1 MAKKGKSDTVTTKST
16 GVSRR
21 KFVALTGAGAALAAG
36 STFIPKTV
44 YAATKTKVKLTLGW
58 LPQGTTAWSYASLPF
73 WEKEGIEV
81 SIEKGSGSAL
91 AVQQIGQGAYEFGVP
106 AAPNGIQQAIKGLPL
121 MSMATLSYDTSMGLI
136 VLNDSSIKTPADLA
150 GKTVGSTLT
159 SGEYPFLEAFY
170 KNVGVDSSTIKSVA
184 LDNKVRERAVI
195 DGQVD
200 AISAF
205 GTSAVPKIM
214 AAGKTPRVFLYSKAG
229 LPFYGNT
236 LMTSPAYFEENKSL
250 CEAVTMGVCE
260 GVKATLLDPDA
271 TIAKMFDEVPEFK
284 LSSTAKEQAD
294 IGLGLWAA
302 LGLVPEQTENAIGFT
317 NPATYAA
324 MTDTIYASASQPG
337 DTKPDP
343 MGLFTNDFVGG
354 VTLTDSEWA
363 QVKETFGTY
372 LALVS

>member
-1 MAKKGKSDTVTTKST
+1 MAKKGKTLNVTTTSG

-21 KFVALTGAGAALAAG
+21 KFVALTGAGAAAAAG
-36 STFIPKTV
+36 ATFIPKTV
-44 YAATKTKVKLTLGW
+44 YAATATKVKLTLGW

-73 WEKEGIEV
+73 WAKEGIEV

-106 AAPNGIQQAIKGLPL
+106 AAPNGVQQAIKGLPL
-121 MSMATLSYDTSMGLI
+121 VSLATCSYDTSMGLV
-136 VLNDSSIKTPADLA
+136 VLDDSPIKTPGDLG

-159 SGEYPFLEAFY
+159 SGEYPFLPGFY
-170 KNVGVDSSTIKSVA
+170 KNVGVDASTIKSVA
-184 LDNKVRERAVI
+184 LDNKVRERALI

-205 GTSAVPKIM
+205 GTSAIPKIL

-236 LMTSPAYFEENKSL
+236 LMTSPAYFAENKTL
-250 CEAVTMGVCE
+250 CETVTIGVLE
-260 GVKATLLDPDA
+260 GIKATLLDPDA
-271 TIAKMFDEVPEFK
+271 TVAKMFDEVPEFK

-294 IGLGLWAA
+294 VGLGLWAA
-302 LGLVPEQTENAIGFT
+302 LATVSEQIDNAVGYSS
-317 NPATYAA
+317 PQTYAN
-324 MTDTIYASASQPG
+324 MTETIYASASQPG

-343 MGLFTNDFVGG
+343 MTLFTNEFIGG
-354 VTLTDSEWA
+354 VKLSASEWA
-363 QVKETFGTY
+363 QVKETFGTFS
-372 LALVS
+372 ALVS

>member
-1 MAKKGKSDTVTTKST
+1 MAKKRTPSKTATKSA
-16 GVSRR
+16 GLSRR
-21 KFVALTGAGAALAAG
+21 KFVALTGAGAAVAAG
-36 STFIPKTV
+36 SAFVPKTV

-58 LPQGTTAWSYASLPF
+58 LPQGTTAWAFASLPF

-81 SIEKGSGSAL
+81 SVEKGSGSAL

-121 MSMATLSYDTSMGLI
+121 VAMATLSYDTSMGLI
-136 VLNDSSIKTPADLA
+136 VLDDSSIKTPGDLNNT
-150 GKTVGSTLT
+150 TVGSTLT
-159 SGEYPFLEAFY
+159 SGEYPFLPAFY
-170 KNVGVDSSTIKSVA
+170 KNVGVDPETIKSIA
-184 LDNKVRERAVI
+184 LDNKVRERALI

-205 GTSAVPKIM
+205 GTSAVPKIL

-236 LMTSPAYFEENKSL
+236 LMTSPAYFAENKAL

-260 GVKATLLDPDA
+260 GIKATLLDPEA

-294 IGLGLWAA
+294 VGLGLWAA
-302 LGLVPEQTENAIGFT
+302 LATVPEQTENAIGYT
-317 NPATYAA
+317 SPETYAA
-324 MTDTIYASASQPG
+324 MTDVIYGSASKAG
-337 DTKPDP
+337 DTKPDSSA
-343 MGLFTNDFVGG
+343 LFTNEFIGG
-354 VTLTDSEWA
+354 VKLTTAEWA
-363 QVKETFGTY
+363 QVKDTFGSY
-372 LALVS
+372 SALVS

>member
-136 VLNDSSIKTPADLA
+136 VLDDSSIKTPADLA

-236 LMTSPAYFEENKSL
+236 LMTSPSYFAENKSL

-317 NPATYAA
+317 KPETYAA
-324 MTDTIYASASQPG
+324 MTETIYASASQPG

-343 MGLFTNDFVGG
+343 MGLFTNEFVGG
-354 VTLTDSEWA
+354 VTLTESEWA